1 MSQETY
7 EAKKLSR
14 NGVCIMEK
22 KSTNSICPNCNTAFV
37 CSRDSIDRC
46 FCNSISI
53 SEKKLIDIRSK
64 FKGCLCKKCLEG
76 FVENKPLSKNLT
88 LSVLFFLFTHF
99 CFAQFHVAAG
109 LLGTSAMHKDS
120 SAFVGWASQCSV
132 TRGWQDIS
140 NTSLGVADVGVDIN
154 GTMKAGDNPVVS
166 LGDGGYAILTFN
178 NTIKNGPGYDFA
190 VFENSF
196 SDTFLELAFVEVSS
210 DGINY
215 FRFPATSNLSFTSQ
229 IGPFDQTSDPTKIN
243 NLAGKYRVNFGTPFD
258 LEELK
263 NRPNLS
269 VNAITHVKIIDVVG
283 SVNSLYA
290 TYDINNSPI
299 NDPFPTN
306 FGNGGFDLDAV
317 GVIHQ
322 NPVGINEIITSGL
335 INLFPNPC
343 SNQLT
348 IKTKGNYNLTI
359 SITDSKGLMLYK
371 QSHFGDAIP
380 IETIDFAEG
389 IYFVK
394 VETDQTVFN
403 KRIIISR

>member
-22 KSTNSICPNCNTAFV
+22 KSNISYCPQCNNAFV
-37 CSRDSIDRC
+37 CSSDTIDKC
-46 FCNSISI
+46 FCKSISI
-53 SEKKLIDIRSK
+53 SEKNLIDIQSK
-64 FKGCLCKKCLEG
+64 FNGCLCKNCLTT
-76 FVENKPLSKNLT
+76 FAENKHLTKTSNLFIAF
-88 LSVLFFLFTHF
+88 FFLTQF
-99 CFAQFHVAAG
+99 CFAQFHGAAG
-109 LLGTSAMHKDS
+109 SAGTSAMHKDS
-120 SAFVGWASQCSV
+120 SAFVGWASQCTV

-140 NTSLGVADVGVDIN
+140 NTTLGVADVGVDVN
-154 GTMKAGDNPVVS
+154 GTLKAGDNPVVS
-166 LGDGGYAILTFN
+166 LGDGGYAILTFS

-215 FRFPATSNLSFTSQ
+215 FRFPSTSNLSFTSQ
-229 IGPFDQTSDPTKIN
+229 IGPFDQTSDPTKLN
-243 NLAGKYRVNFGTPFD
+243 NLAGKYRVNYGTPFD

-263 NRPNLS
+263 NTVGLN
-269 VNAITHVKIIDVVG
+269 VNAVTHIKVIDVVG
-283 SVNSLYA
+283 SINSLYA
-290 TYDINNSPI
+290 TYDMNNSPI

-322 NPVGINEIITSGL
+322 NPVGIAEISSLEL
-335 INLFPNPC
+335 ISFFPNPC
-343 SNQLT
+343 SNQIT
-348 IKTKGNYNLTI
+348 IKLTANSSHTI
-359 SITDSKGLMLYK
+359 NITDSKGVILYK
-371 QSHFGDAIP
+371 QNHFSSLIN
-380 IETIDFAEG
+380 IDTSSFAEG
-389 IYFVK
+389 IYFISVK
-394 VETDQTVFN
+394 TAQTVFN